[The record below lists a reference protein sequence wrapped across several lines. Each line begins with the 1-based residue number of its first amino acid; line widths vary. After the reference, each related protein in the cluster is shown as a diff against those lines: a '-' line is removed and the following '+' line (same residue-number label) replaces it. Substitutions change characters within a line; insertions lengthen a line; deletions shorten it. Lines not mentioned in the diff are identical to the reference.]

1 MGLFGRHKDKESK
14 KDKDASPKTTPYSVN
29 PYAVG
34 DQPLDPYSQEKAR
47 LAAKTNAGAQNLSPQ
62 PSGGSGRPGYSPNHA
77 NQGGYGSDPYGSS
90 KKSPGGG
97 YGGMASVDPN
107 ESENRNALFGDAR
120 QRHEEQRQNSGR
132 PGYQGGSP
140 ADPPPSYKPYEEKQ
154 LTAEE
159 EEEEDVQATKQEIRF
174 LKQETVSSTRNAL
187 AAAARAEETGRDTL
201 TRLGVQGER
210 LHDTDK
216 NLNVAENENRIAQ
229 DKARELARVNRS
241 MFAAVHVGNPF
252 TSEARRRKH
261 EQDILD
267 RHQEERFSRE
277 AARMDTYKS
286 GQRMNQHFKEVG
298 KSGKDVPTQTS
309 TVDRGKYQFEAD
321 SEDEQ
326 MEDEIENNIKVLEGA
341 SGRLNALARATGQE
355 LSTQNQLLDKIG
367 SKVRFQLRLKI
378 CDTFFTNF
386 SLLSPIVWMISY
398 VSTETDLIAFARA
411 TIEHLIRQIDKEGP
425 FYSYIP
431 IQSC

>member
-1 MGLFGRHKDKESK
+1 MGLFGRHKDK
-14 KDKDASPKTTPYSVN
+14 KDKDASPKPTPYSVN

-47 LAAKTNAGAQNLSPQ
+47 LAAKNNASPQNLQSPQ
-62 PSGGSGRPGYSPNHA
+62 SNGGSGRPGYSPNHA
-77 NQGGYGSDPYGSS
+77 NQGGYGKDPYGSN
-90 KKSPGGG
+90 KKSPLNGGGGGSG

-107 ESENRNALFGDAR
+107 EAENRNALFGDAQ
-120 QRHEEQRQNSGR
+120 QRHQEQRQNLGR
-132 PGYQGGSP
+132 PGYPGGPS
-140 ADPPPSYKPYEEKQ
+140 AEQPPPSYKPYEEKQ

-252 TSEARRRKH
+252 TSESRRRKH

-267 RHQEERFSRE
+267 RHQEERFARE
-277 AARMDTYKS
+277 SARMDGYKS
-286 GQRMNQHFKEVG
+286 GQRMNQHFKEAG
-298 KSGKDVPTQTS
+298 KTGKNGSPAAS

-321 SEDEQ
+321 SEDEA
-326 MEDEIENNIKVLEGA
+326 MEDEIDTNIKVLEGA
-341 SGRLNALARATGQE
+341 SGRLNALAKATGQE

-367 SKVRFQLRLKI
+367 NKSDRVDDQLRLNR
-378 CDTFFTNF
+378 DR
-386 SLLSPIVWMISY
+386 L
-398 VSTETDLIAFARA
+398 DR
-411 TIEHLIRQIDKEGP
+411 IR
-425 FYSYIP
+425 
-431 IQSC
+431 